1 MTTQFGMKYQ
11 TFMARHPA
19 GVSGQMVLSLLR
31 NDKFGKNFVGF
42 FFFSLSKICSS
53 TESDNS
59 LNKNIVEKG

>member
-1 MTTQFGMKYQ
+1 MKYQ

-31 NDKFGKNFVGF
+31 NDKFGKILFDF
-42 FFFSLSKICSS
+42 FFYLSKICSS
-53 TESDNS
+53 AESDNS